1 MGDTI
6 VVHHLCTLFSYQ
18 LQIRTKIPEGGFMST
33 KRITLALQGGGS
45 HGAFTWG
52 VLDRLLEEERIGIE
66 GISGASAGAM
76 NAVVLAHGLTVG
88 GREGARQ
95 ALKNFWT
102 SVAHSAPYSALP
114 EQLLPASSLTSQA
127 ELPPAYKAMLSLVR
141 FFSPYQL
148 NPFDINPLRDIL
160 QRQVDFDRL
169 RAGCKLKLFIAA
181 TQVSTG
187 TLRLF
192 GTKQLTLD
200 ALLASACLPLLHR
213 AVEIDGEAYWD
224 GGLTANPPLF
234 PLVHKCDSRDIMV
247 VLLHP
252 TPRAKAPITAAD
264 IWTRLTEMG
273 FSSTFFTE
281 LQGLM
286 LAQREARRSWMPFSR
301 MERRLRN
308 LNMHVVESQELLG
321 QLGTHSKMNAHPAFV
336 NGLHEEGRMRAEMWL
351 DRHFDKL
358 GVRSSSSLAQM
369 IG

>member
-1 MGDTI
+1 
-6 VVHHLCTLFSYQ
+6 
-18 LQIRTKIPEGGFMST
+18 
-33 KRITLALQGGGS
+33 
-45 HGAFTWG
+45 
-52 VLDRLLEEERIGIE
+52 
-66 GISGASAGAM
+66 
-76 NAVVLAHGLTVG
+76 
-88 GREGARQ
+88 
-95 ALKNFWT
+95 
-102 SVAHSAPYSALP
+102 
-114 EQLLPASSLTSQA
+114 
-127 ELPPAYKAMLSLVR
+127 MLSLVR

-169 RAGCKLKLFIAA
+169 RAECKLKLFIAA

-252 TPRAKAPITAAD
+252 TPRAKTPITAAD

-281 LQGLM
+281 LQGLL

-358 GVRSSSSLAQM
+358 GVRSSSSLAQL